1 MKPTM
6 KSGLPVW
13 ELSVHAAERNGNG
26 YIPKSA
32 KYHCFSNGH
41 SLCKRYCQDTDEYEV
56 DIEVDIESGEILS
69 RPEIA
74 CKVCFER
81 WKILAEPPIKGGFS
95 FCQR

>member
-6 KSGLPVW
+6 KIGIPVW
-13 ELSVHAAERNGNG
+13 ELPVHAAERTGNG

-32 KYHCFSNGH
+32 KYHCFCNGH
-41 SLCKRYCQDTDEYEV
+41 SLCKRYCQDTDEY
-56 DIEVDIESGEILS
+56 EVDIESGEILS

-81 WKILAEPPIKGGFS
+81 WKKAYIQE
-95 FCQR
+95 